1 MDRVTLDP
9 TLSDQLSDA
18 VQAVE
23 VCDACGR
30 LVGFFVPSKSFY
42 ANLAPPIS
50 EEELARR
57 EASSGGRT
65 WAEIRA
71 DLEKNYGPAAT

>member
-9 TLSDQLSDA
+9 TLSAKLGNA
-18 VQAVE
+18 PQAVE
-23 VCDACGR
+23 VCDAGGR
-30 LVGFFVPSKSFY
+30 SLGFFVPSKAYY
-42 ANLAPPIS
+42 ANLTPPIS

-57 EASSGGRT
+57 EATGGGRT

-71 DLEKNYGPAAT
+71 DLEKTLGPAGA